1 MVIGHGLRERQLRG
15 PPTASEPAVTRPLL
29 VRRYLC
35 RRCGAVLIVVPRQVL
50 ARRHFTAGAIG
61 VALFIFGKLG
71 ASAADAAK
79 RVGSWATGP
88 SAWRTL
94 RRWIAAVDAQ
104 HLFGAVRRAPI
115 GWPPRRRA
123 ERAAMTLCALV
134 PETFAADELTR
145 VFAGAALA

>member
-1 MVIGHGLRERQLRG
+1 M
-15 PPTASEPAVTRPLL
+15 PSSPAATRPLL

-35 RRCGAVLIVVPRQVL
+35 RSCGAVLSVVPRQVL
-50 ARRHFTAGAIG
+50 ARRHFAAGAIG
-61 VALFIFGKLG
+61 MALFLFGRLR
-71 ASAADAAK
+71 ASAADAAR

-94 RRWIAAVDAQ
+94 RRWIAAIDAAD
-104 HLFGAVRRAPI
+104 LFRAVRRAPV

-134 PETFAADELTR
+134 PEAYAPDEVAR
-145 VFAGAALA
+145 VFAGAALAR